1 MEILGEEQMPSVSH
15 DALFITGIFSCLD
28 RLLRRPMAEALALL
42 PIPDEVRDALL
53 NNGGPYATL
62 LAVAKASESF
72 DLERISIAAEAA
84 NLQPDNVNRALLA
97 ATAWASEVTD
107 HWE

>member
-1 MEILGEEQMPSVSH
+1 
-15 DALFITGIFSCLD
+15 
-28 RLLRRPMAEALALL
+28 
-42 PIPDEVRDALL
+42 
-53 NNGGPYATL
+53 L